1 MKYRNDFFILANF
14 LIMIK
19 ISLFLLSRK
28 GLSFYEYMDDWEKFD
43 ETASP
48 QKKRFYRH
56 LNIEDITDGD
66 YLQAKRIS
74 KDFHIRVLGEYHQ
87 LCKGSQ

>member
-48 QKKRFYRH
+48 QKKDF
-56 LNIEDITDGD
+56 TDT
-66 YLQAKRIS
+66 
-74 KDFHIRVLGEYHQ
+74 
-87 LCKGSQ
+87 